1 MVGHRPSTLL
11 RAVKINFWQCLSDE
25 DRLVLN
31 ERVCIAAGD
40 EHVVFSSDIA
50 YSKMFVERVYDLGV
64 RMVIDILQDHFDYD
78 VLSAEDTP
86 KLLPSISASE
96 IVPRFSVGC

>member
-1 MVGHRPSTLL
+1 M
-11 RAVKINFWQCLSDE
+11 
-25 DRLVLN
+25 
-31 ERVCIAAGD
+31 
-40 EHVVFSSDIA
+40 
-50 YSKMFVERVYDLGV
+50 ERVYDLGV